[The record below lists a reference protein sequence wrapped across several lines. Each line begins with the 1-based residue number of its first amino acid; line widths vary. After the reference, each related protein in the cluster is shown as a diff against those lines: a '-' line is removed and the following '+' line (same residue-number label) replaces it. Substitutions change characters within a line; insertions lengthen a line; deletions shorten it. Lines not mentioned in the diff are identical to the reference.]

1 MTPSVNSQEKSLMSL
16 KRSVQRRILLRL
28 FARFIVLTAFLALN
42 MPLLSGQSDALY
54 ISDKGNVGIG
64 TTTPGYQL
72 SVAGPNAAAATGSLQ
87 LTTQGSAQGE
97 RSSLSLFST
106 FQNTIDNG
114 PRRAA
119 DIIAGF
125 NAGAW
130 GKEYLSFHVGNNGSS
145 NDGQNI
151 TSEKMRIQANGN
163 VGIGTNTPAFPLSFP
178 DKNGDKISLYGQT
191 GTHYGFGVQNLLL
204 QVQTPD
210 AKSDIA
216 FGYGM
221 SDKFIETMHLSGT
234 GDVALN
240 DRMFLLG
247 RPGDPKSPRGTFSI
261 TNNAFLDSNNA
272 WQIKDTT
279 KKAFTMEVRDSGVLD
294 LYGTV
299 TDGKADWR
307 QMANFDAPNNKIEFP
322 GNESKVIV
330 RGKLY
335 VGGGIAFYWGPRKAW
350 FTIEHGSGGSGGS
363 ISVGQGNATGPSDL
377 RLKTD
382 IQPIPSALE
391 KINRLR
397 GVTFHWN
404 EQGLEYLTR
413 DISTSVSAGPGASD
427 EENQKAWREERAKEY
442 KELST
447 TNIGVVAQDVEGV
460 LPEAVT
466 TDESGYKSVN
476 YYQLIPLM
484 VEALKEED
492 KIAREQAQTITRQQ
506 TEIKRLAGSNQAA
519 EQQLAELRS
528 LKQQLA
534 ALQATVARMMSPEV
548 RAAGVAQTHP
558 AAHSSRSQ

>member
-1 MTPSVNSQEKSLMSL
+1 MTPSVNSQDKSLMSL

-106 FQNTIDNG
+106 FQNTSDNG

-240 DRMFLLG
+240 NRMFLLG

-261 TNNAFLDSNNA
+261 TNNAYLDSNNA

-307 QMANFDAPNNKIEFP
+307 QMANFDAPKNKIEFP

-335 VGGGIAFYWGPRKAW
+335 VGGGIAFYWGPRNTW

-363 ISVGQGNATGPSDL
+363 ISVGPGNATGPSDL

-413 DISTSVSAGPGASD
+413 DID
-427 EENQKAWREERAKEY
+427 
-442 KELST
+442 
-447 TNIGVVAQDVEGV
+447 
-460 LPEAVT
+460 
-466 TDESGYKSVN
+466 
-476 YYQLIPLM
+476 
-484 VEALKEED
+484 
-492 KIAREQAQTITRQQ
+492 
-506 TEIKRLAGSNQAA
+506 
-519 EQQLAELRS
+519 
-528 LKQQLA
+528 
-534 ALQATVARMMSPEV
+534 
-548 RAAGVAQTHP
+548 
-558 AAHSSRSQ
+558 